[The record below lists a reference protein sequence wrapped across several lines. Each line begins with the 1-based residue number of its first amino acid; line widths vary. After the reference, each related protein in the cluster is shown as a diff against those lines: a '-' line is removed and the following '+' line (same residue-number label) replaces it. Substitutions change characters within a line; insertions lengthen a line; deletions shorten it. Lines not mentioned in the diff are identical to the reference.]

1 MKNSKENDK
10 KIRDCINESKKTEE
24 LKLGESQDAFDN
36 LKESQELVY
45 GLHDKPP
52 VRDSIF
58 AALQHLLAIFVGII
72 TPTLIIGGV
81 LELGAEIPYLI
92 SMSLIVSGV
101 ATFIQ
106 IKRIGPIGS
115 GLLSIQG
122 TSFAFLGSILAAGL
136 MVKAAGGDTKE
147 MLATIYGICFFGAFI
162 EMFLS
167 RFLHLLKRIITPT
180 VTGVVVTTI
189 GLSLTKVGI
198 TDMAG
203 GQWLLDNKPEYFG
216 SLENLGLGF
225 LVLVIIVILNR
236 SKNQFLRMSSIVIG
250 LVIGYV
256 ISIFM
261 GNVDLSGLKD
271 LPIISVPIPFKYGIK
286 FNFTAFIP
294 IALVYL
300 ITTIESIGDLT
311 ATSMVSK
318 EPIEGDLYIKRIKG
332 GVLGDGVNSALAAM
346 FNTFPNTTFSQ
357 NNGVIQLTGVAS
369 RYVGMYIAGFLVI
382 LGLFPVIGGIF
393 QQMPKP
399 VLGGATLV
407 MFGTV
412 AAAGIKI
419 IASHKIDR
427 RAMMIMAL
435 SFGLGLGVMLVP
447 VVLSKTPVVIQQ
459 IFGSPVTT
467 GGLTAIIANIILP
480 DPNKHK

>member
-1 MKNSKENDK
+1 MEEK
-10 KIRDCINESKKTEE
+10 KQEPTE
-24 LKLGESQDAFDN
+24 LKLGKSQKTFDD
-36 LKESQELVY
+36 LKDTQDIIY
-45 GLHDKPP
+45 GLEDKPP

-72 TPTLIIGGV
+72 TPTIVIGGV
-81 LELGAEIPYLI
+81 LGLGSEVPYLI
-92 SMSLIVSGV
+92 SMALIVSGV

-106 IKRIGPIGS
+106 IKRIGPVGS

-122 TSFAFLGSILAAGL
+122 TSFAFLGSILSAGFL
-136 MVKAAGGDTKE
+136 VKNAGGGPE
-147 MLATIYGICFFGAFI
+147 EILATIFAICFVGAFI

-167 RFLHLLKRIITPT
+167 RFLHLLKKIITPT

-189 GLSLTKVGI
+189 GLSLIKVGI
-198 TDMAG
+198 TDLAG
-203 GQWLLDNKPEYFG
+203 GKWILDNKPELFG
-216 SLENLGLGF
+216 TLENLGLGM
-225 LVLVIIVILNR
+225 LVLVVIVMFNR
-236 SKNQFLRMSSIVIG
+236 SKNQFLRMSSIVLG
-250 LVIGYV
+250 LVIGYIV
-256 ISIFM
+256 ALFM
-261 GNVDLSGLKD
+261 GKIDLSGLSS
-271 LPIISVPIPFKYGIK
+271 LPIVSIPIPFKYGFK
-286 FNFTAFIP
+286 FNFAAFIP
-294 IALVYL
+294 VALIYL

-318 EPIEGDLYIKRIKG
+318 EPIEGDVYIKRIEG

-369 RYVGMYIAGFLVI
+369 RYVGMYIAAFLVI
-382 LGLFPVIGGIF
+382 LGLFPIVGGVF

-407 MFGTV
+407 MFATV

-419 IASHKIDR
+419 IASHPIDR

-435 SFGLGLGVMLVP
+435 AFGLGFGVMLVP
-447 VVLSKTPVVIQQ
+447 QTLSKMPDVVQK
-459 IFGSPVTT
+459 IFGSPITT
-467 GGLTAIIANIILP
+467 GGLVAILANIILP
-480 DPNKHK
+480 DPKDQ

>member
-1 MKNSKENDK
+1 MNK
-10 KIRDCINESKKTEE
+10 KSDII
-24 LKLGESQDAFDN
+24 
-36 LKESQELVY
+36 Y

-52 VRDSIF
+52 VVDSVF

-81 LELGAEIPYLI
+81 LGLGKELPYLI

-106 IKRIGPIGS
+106 VKRIGPIGS

-122 TSFAFLGSILAAGL
+122 TSFAFLSSILAAGFI
-136 MVKAAGGDTKE
+136 VKNQGGGPRE
-147 MLATIYGICFFGAFI
+147 ILSVIYGICFLGAFI

-167 RFLHLLKRIITPT
+167 RILHHLRKVITPI
-180 VTGVVVTTI
+180 VTGIVVTTI
-189 GLSLTKVGI
+189 GLSLIKVGI

-203 GQWLLDNKPEYFG
+203 GQWLLDNKPEFFA
-216 SLENLGLGF
+216 SFENLSLAF
-225 LVLVIIVILNR
+225 LVLIVIILMNR

-250 LVIGYV
+250 LVVGYIV
-256 ISIFM
+256 SIFL
-261 GNVDLSGLKD
+261 GKVDLSGLKD
-271 LPIISVPIPFKYGIK
+271 LPVISVPIPFKYGFG
-286 FNFTAFIP
+286 FNWAAFIP
-294 IALVYL
+294 IAFIYL

-311 ATSMVSK
+311 ATSMVSG

-332 GVLGDGVNSALAAM
+332 GILGDGVNSALAAT

-369 RYVGMYIAGFLVI
+369 RYVGIYIAGFLVL

-399 VLGGATLV
+399 VLGGATII

-419 IASHKIDR
+419 IASQPIDR
-427 RAMMIMAL
+427 RAMMIMAI
-435 SFGLGLGVMLVP
+435 SFGLGLGVQLVP
-447 VVLSKTPVVIQQ
+447 AFLNQMPVIIQRV
-459 IFGSPVTT
+459 FGSPITT
-467 GGLTAIIANIILP
+467 GGLVAIVSNIVLP
-480 DPNKHK
+480 RK

>member
-1 MKNSKENDK
+1 MNK
-10 KIRDCINESKKTEE
+10 KSDII
-24 LKLGESQDAFDN
+24 
-36 LKESQELVY
+36 Y
-45 GLHDKPP
+45 GLHDTPP
-52 VRDSIF
+52 VVDSVF

-81 LELGAEIPYLI
+81 LGLGKELPYLI

-106 IKRIGPIGS
+106 VKRIGPIGS

-122 TSFAFLGSILAAGL
+122 TSFAFLSSILAAGFI
-136 MVKAAGGDTKE
+136 VKNQGGGPRE
-147 MLATIYGICFFGAFI
+147 ILSVIYGICFLGAFI

-167 RFLHLLKRIITPT
+167 RILHHLRKIITPI
-180 VTGVVVTTI
+180 VTGIVVTTI
-189 GLSLTKVGI
+189 GLSLIKVGV

-203 GQWLLDNKPEYFG
+203 GQWLLDNKPEFFA
-216 SLENLGLGF
+216 SFENLGLAF
-225 LVLVIIVILNR
+225 LVLIVIILMNR

-250 LVIGYV
+250 LVVGYIV
-256 ISIFM
+256 SIFL
-261 GNVDLSGLKD
+261 GKVDLSGLKD
-271 LPIISVPIPFKYGIK
+271 LPVISVPIPFKYGFG
-286 FNFTAFIP
+286 FNWAAFIP
-294 IALVYL
+294 IAFIYL

-311 ATSMVSK
+311 ATSMVSG

-332 GVLGDGVNSALAAM
+332 GILGDGVNSALAAT

-369 RYVGMYIAGFLVI
+369 RYVGIYIAGFLVL

-399 VLGGATLV
+399 VLGGATII

-419 IASHKIDR
+419 IASQPIDR
-427 RAMMIMAL
+427 RAMMIMAI
-435 SFGLGLGVMLVP
+435 SFGLGLGVQLVP
-447 VVLSKTPVVIQQ
+447 AFLNQMPVIIQRV
-459 IFGSPVTT
+459 FGSPITT
-467 GGLTAIIANIILP
+467 GGLVAIVSNIVLP
-480 DPNKHK
+480 KK

>member
-1 MKNSKENDK
+1 MDKSKEINEDVQ
-10 KIRDCINESKKTEE
+10 DCINESKKTDD
-24 LKLGESQDAFDN
+24 LKLGESQDNFDN
-36 LKESQELVY
+36 MKDNQDLVY

-81 LELGAEIPYLI
+81 LGLGKEIPYLI

-106 IKRIGPIGS
+106 VKRVGPIGS

-122 TSFAFLGSILAAGL
+122 TSFAFLGSILAAGFI
-136 MVKAAGGDTKE
+136 VKNAGGGPKE
-147 MLATIYGICFFGAFI
+147 ILATIYGICFVGAFI

-167 RFLHLLKRIITPT
+167 RFLHLLKKIITPT
-180 VTGVVVTTI
+180 VTGIVVTTI
-189 GLSLTKVGI
+189 GLSLIKVGI

-203 GQWLLDNKPEYFG
+203 GQWLLDNKPEFFG

-225 LVLVIIVILNR
+225 LVLVIIVIFNR
-236 SKNQFLRMSSIVIG
+236 SKHQFLRMSSIVIG
-250 LVIGYV
+250 LAIGY
-256 ISIFM
+256 IIAIFM
-261 GNVDLSGLKD
+261 GKVDLSGLKD
-271 LPIISVPIPFKYGIK
+271 LPIVSIPIPFKYGFK
-286 FNFTAFIP
+286 FNLTAFIP
-294 IALVYL
+294 IALIYL

-332 GVLGDGVNSALAAM
+332 GVLGDGVNSALAAT

-369 RYVGMYIAGFLVI
+369 RYVGMYIAGFLVL
-382 LGLFPVIGGIF
+382 LGLFPVIGGVF
-393 QQMPKP
+393 QQMPKS
-399 VLGGATLV
+399 VLGGATIV
-407 MFGTV
+407 MFATV

-435 SFGLGLGVMLVP
+435 AFGLGFGVMLVP
-447 VVLSKTPVVIQQ
+447 AVLSKTPDVIQR
-459 IFGSPVTT
+459 IFGSPITT
-467 GGLTAIIANIILP
+467 GGLTAILANIILP
-480 DPNKHK
+480 DTNKQK

>member
-1 MKNSKENDK
+1 MNK
-10 KIRDCINESKKTEE
+10 KSDII
-24 LKLGESQDAFDN
+24 
-36 LKESQELVY
+36 Y

-52 VRDSIF
+52 VVDSVF

-81 LELGAEIPYLI
+81 LGLGKELPYLI

-106 IKRIGPIGS
+106 VKRIGPIGS

-122 TSFAFLGSILAAGL
+122 TSFAFLSSILAAGFI
-136 MVKAAGGDTKE
+136 VKNQGGGPRE
-147 MLATIYGICFFGAFI
+147 ILAVIYGICFLGAFI

-167 RFLHLLKRIITPT
+167 RILHHLRKVITPI
-180 VTGVVVTTI
+180 VTGIVVTTI
-189 GLSLTKVGI
+189 GLSLIKVGI

-203 GQWLLDNKPEYFG
+203 GQWLLDNKPEFFA
-216 SLENLGLGF
+216 SFENLSLAF
-225 LVLVIIVILNR
+225 LVLIVIILMNR

-250 LVIGYV
+250 LVVGYIV
-256 ISIFM
+256 SIFL
-261 GNVDLSGLKD
+261 GKVDLSGLKD
-271 LPIISVPIPFKYGIK
+271 LPVISVPIPFKYGFG
-286 FNFTAFIP
+286 FNWAAFIP
-294 IALVYL
+294 IAFIYL

-311 ATSMVSK
+311 ATSMVSG

-332 GVLGDGVNSALAAM
+332 GILGDGVNSALAAT

-369 RYVGMYIAGFLVI
+369 RYVGIYIAGFLVI
-382 LGLFPVIGGIF
+382 LGLFPVIGGVF

-399 VLGGATLV
+399 VLGGATII

-419 IASHKIDR
+419 IASQPIDR
-427 RAMMIMAL
+427 RAMMIMAI
-435 SFGLGLGVMLVP
+435 SFGLGLGVQLVP
-447 VVLSKTPVVIQQ
+447 AFLNQMPVIIQRV
-459 IFGSPVTT
+459 FGSPITT
-467 GGLTAIIANIILP
+467 GGLVAIVSNIVLP
-480 DPNKHK
+480 RK

>member
-1 MKNSKENDK
+1 MEETNKSHDL
-10 KIRDCINESKKTEE
+10 IYTLNE
-24 LKLGESQDAFDN
+24 
-36 LKESQELVY
+36 
-45 GLHDKPP
+45 KPP

-72 TPTLIIGGV
+72 TPTLVIGGI
-81 LELGAEIPYLI
+81 LGLGKEIPYLI

-122 TSFAFLGSILAAGL
+122 TSFAFLGAIIGAGFL
-136 MVKAAGGDTKE
+136 VKNAGGGPKE
-147 MLATIYGICFFGAFI
+147 MLGVIFGMCFFGAFI
-162 EMFLS
+162 EMILS
-167 RFLHLLKRIITPT
+167 RFLHHLKKVITPT
-180 VTGVVVTTI
+180 VTGIVVSLI
-189 GLSLTKVGI
+189 GLSLIKVGL

-203 GQWLLDNKPEYFG
+203 GQWLLDNKPEQFG
-216 SLENLGLGF
+216 NLENLGLAF
-225 LVLVIIVILNR
+225 LVLITIVFFNR
-236 SKNQFLRMSSIVIG
+236 SRNQFLRMSSIVIG
-250 LVIGYV
+250 LIIGYIV
-256 ISIFM
+256 SLFLGRI
-261 GNVDLSGLKD
+261 DLSGLID
-271 LPIISVPIPFKYGIK
+271 LPIISIPIPFKYGIG
-286 FNFTAFIP
+286 FRWEAFVP

-318 EPIEGDLYIKRIKG
+318 EPIRGDLYIKRIKG
-332 GVLGDGVNSALAAM
+332 GVLGDGFNSAMAAI

-369 RYVGMYIAGFLVI
+369 RYVGMYIAGFLVL
-382 LGLFPVIGGIF
+382 LGLFPVIGGVF

-399 VLGGATLV
+399 VLGGATII

-419 IASHKIDR
+419 ISSQKIDR
-427 RAMMIMAL
+427 RAMMIIAI
-435 SFGLGLGVMLVP
+435 SFSMGLGVQLVP
-447 VVLSKTPVVIQQ
+447 QVLNHFPETLKN
-459 IFGSPVTT
+459 IFSSPITT
-467 GGLTAIIANIILP
+467 GGLTAIVTNLVIP
-480 DPNKHK
+480 DRSK

>member
-1 MKNSKENDK
+1 MNK
-10 KIRDCINESKKTEE
+10 KSDVI
-24 LKLGESQDAFDN
+24 
-36 LKESQELVY
+36 Y
-45 GLHDKPP
+45 GLTDKPP
-52 VRDSIF
+52 VLDSVF

-81 LELGAEIPYLI
+81 LGLGKEVPYLI

-106 IKRIGPIGS
+106 VKRVGPIGS

-122 TSFAFLGSILAAGL
+122 TSFAFLSSILAAGFI
-136 MVKAAGGDTKE
+136 VKNQGGGPRE
-147 MLATIYGICFFGAFI
+147 ILAVIYGICFLGAFI

-167 RFLHLLKRIITPT
+167 RILHHLRKVITPI
-180 VTGVVVTTI
+180 VTGIVVTTI
-189 GLSLTKVGI
+189 GLSLIKVGV

-203 GQWLLDNKPEYFG
+203 GQWLLDNKPEFFA
-216 SLENLGLGF
+216 SFENLGLAF
-225 LVLVIIVILNR
+225 LVLIVIILMNR

-250 LVIGYV
+250 LVVGYIV
-256 ISIFM
+256 SIFL
-261 GNVDLSGLKD
+261 GKVDLSGLKD
-271 LPIISVPIPFKYGIK
+271 LPVISVPIPFKYGFG
-286 FNFTAFIP
+286 FNWAAFIP
-294 IALVYL
+294 IAFIYL

-311 ATSMVSK
+311 ATSMVSG

-332 GVLGDGVNSALAAM
+332 GILGDGVNSALAAT

-369 RYVGMYIAGFLVI
+369 RYVGIYIAGFLVL
-382 LGLFPVIGGIF
+382 LGLFPVIGGVF

-399 VLGGATLV
+399 VLGGATII

-419 IASHKIDR
+419 IASQPIDR
-427 RAMMIMAL
+427 RAMMIMAI
-435 SFGLGLGVMLVP
+435 SFGLGLGVQLVP
-447 VVLSKTPVVIQQ
+447 AFLNQMPVIIQRV
-459 IFGSPVTT
+459 FGSPITT
-467 GGLTAIIANIILP
+467 GGLVAIVSNIVLP
-480 DPNKHK
+480 KK

>member
-1 MKNSKENDK
+1 MNK
-10 KIRDCINESKKTEE
+10 KSDVI
-24 LKLGESQDAFDN
+24 
-36 LKESQELVY
+36 Y
-45 GLHDKPP
+45 GLTDKPP
-52 VRDSIF
+52 VLDSVF

-81 LELGAEIPYLI
+81 LGLGKEVPYLI

-106 IKRIGPIGS
+106 VKRVGPIGS

-122 TSFAFLGSILAAGL
+122 TSFAFLSSILAAGFI
-136 MVKAAGGDTKE
+136 VKNQGGGPRE
-147 MLATIYGICFFGAFI
+147 ILSVIYGICFLGAFI

-167 RFLHLLKRIITPT
+167 RILHHLRKVITPI
-180 VTGVVVTTI
+180 VTGIVVTTI
-189 GLSLTKVGI
+189 GLSLIKVGV

-203 GQWLLDNKPEYFG
+203 GQWLLDNKPEFFA
-216 SLENLGLGF
+216 SFENLGLAF
-225 LVLVIIVILNR
+225 LVLIVIILMNR

-250 LVIGYV
+250 LVVGYIV
-256 ISIFM
+256 SIFL
-261 GNVDLSGLKD
+261 GKVDLSGLKD
-271 LPIISVPIPFKYGIK
+271 LPVISVPIPFKYGFG
-286 FNFTAFIP
+286 FNWAAFIP
-294 IALVYL
+294 IAFIYL

-311 ATSMVSK
+311 ATSMVSG

-332 GVLGDGVNSALAAM
+332 GILGDGVNSALAAT

-369 RYVGMYIAGFLVI
+369 RYVGMYIAGFLVL
-382 LGLFPVIGGIF
+382 LGLFPVIGGVF

-399 VLGGATLV
+399 VLGGATII

-419 IASHKIDR
+419 IASQPIDR
-427 RAMMIMAL
+427 RAMMIMAI
-435 SFGLGLGVMLVP
+435 SFGLGLGVQLVP
-447 VVLSKTPVVIQQ
+447 AFLNQMPVIIQRV
-459 IFGSPVTT
+459 FGSPITT
-467 GGLTAIIANIILP
+467 GGLVAIVSNIVLP
-480 DPNKHK
+480 KK